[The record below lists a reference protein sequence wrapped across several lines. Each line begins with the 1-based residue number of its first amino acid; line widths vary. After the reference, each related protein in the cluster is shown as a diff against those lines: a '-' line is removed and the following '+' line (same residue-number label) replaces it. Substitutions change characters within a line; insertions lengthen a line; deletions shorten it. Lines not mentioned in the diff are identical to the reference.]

1 MLVINNKGYKRKH
14 VVGGS
19 GLFNFIKNMF
29 SRQALTN
36 ALKASKS
43 LAVKAASSDLGKT
56 AVGAAKSAGK
66 ELATSAISTAKDA
79 VINKGKKIIESKKAI
94 IPSVQIKDI
103 TSLTPE
109 NKQGLKNLIDS
120 LPSSNEN
127 ERNINNL
134 LMGSSYKSTKKLT
147 KENKQDLNSPGALIQ
162 FVIGKA
168 EGILRPSEF
177 YLMIEGRLLKA
188 DGTSYA
194 NSDAITLA
202 NNGIMHLF
210 QRIDY
215 QLSNEMVEQVNFPGQ
230 ATTML
235 GILKYTNDFQLSKG
249 MNQLWHKDSG
259 TSASY
264 ADNLGFSIRQSYIIQ
279 KPTAKGSFS
288 FYIPLRHIFGFCDDY
303 DKVLYG
309 LQHTITFTR
318 KSDDSAI
325 YRASGVAA
333 GKVVLSKMSIF
344 IPRIEPSLIN
354 DVHLKKIIAGK
365 DLLQLSFR
373 SRYCEM
379 AVVPQNTLFDW
390 NIGLRTTETPRY
402 VIVGF
407 QTNKDNDQTQNPSSF
422 DHCDLQDIWVELGT
436 TKYPYSEYSLSF
448 PNMQFLRIYEEAIS
462 FANNYYNVPD
472 LIQLGNM
479 TSSDYRDL
487 YPIMV
492 FDISNQD
499 RDTSSTMSTI
509 YIKSKYYSVL
519 ETLT

>member
-1 MLVINNKGYKRKH
+1 
-14 VVGGS
+14 
-19 GLFNFIKNMF
+19 
-29 SRQALTN
+29 
-36 ALKASKS
+36 
-43 LAVKAASSDLGKT
+43 
-56 AVGAAKSAGK
+56 
-66 ELATSAISTAKDA
+66 
-79 VINKGKKIIESKKAI
+79 
-94 IPSVQIKDI
+94 
-103 TSLTPE
+103 
-109 NKQGLKNLIDS
+109 
-120 LPSSNEN
+120 
-127 ERNINNL
+127 
-134 LMGSSYKSTKKLT
+134 
-147 KENKQDLNSPGALIQ
+147 
-162 FVIGKA
+162 
-168 EGILRPSEF
+168 
-177 YLMIEGRLLKA
+177 MIEGRLLKA
-188 DGTSYA
+188 DATSYA

-309 LQHTITFTR
+309 FQHTITFTR

-333 GKVVLSKMSIF
+333 VFVQDTVKW
-344 IPRIEPSLIN
+344 
-354 DVHLKKIIAGK
+354 
-365 DLLQLSFR
+365 QLH
-373 SRYCEM
+373 
-379 AVVPQNTLFDW
+379 TLFDW

-436 TKYPYSEYSLSF
+436 TKYPYSGYLLSF
-448 PNMQFLRIYEEAIS
+448 PNMQFSRIYEEAIS

-472 LIQLGNM
+472 PIQLGNM
-479 TSSDYRDL
+479 TPSDYRDL

-499 RDTSSTMSTI
+499 RNTSSTMSTI
-509 YIKSKYYSVL
+509 YIKSKFNTAVPANTKAYALIISDRLAKLVSNGENL
-519 ETLT
+519 LFER

>member
-103 TSLTPE
+103 TSLTP
-109 NKQGLKNLIDS
+109 
-120 LPSSNEN
+120 
-127 ERNINNL
+127 
-134 LMGSSYKSTKKLT
+134 
-147 KENKQDLNSPGALIQ
+147 ENKQDLNSPGALIQ

>member
-103 TSLTPE
+103 TSLTP
-109 NKQGLKNLIDS
+109 
-120 LPSSNEN
+120 
-127 ERNINNL
+127 
-134 LMGSSYKSTKKLT
+134 
-147 KENKQDLNSPGALIQ
+147 ENKQDLNSPGALIQ

-436 TKYPYSEYSLSF
+436 TKYPYSGYLLSF
-448 PNMQFLRIYEEAIS
+448 PNMQFSRIYEEAIS